1 MTPCLYCRTPCTGD
15 FCEACRRYDREGL
28 AEQEA
33 DQRQCEREE
42 FRLRNAETIE
52 IWRRY

>member
-1 MTPCLYCRTPCTGD
+1 MNCYICNPNYHGD
-15 FCEACRRYDREGL
+15 RLCEACRRYDREGL